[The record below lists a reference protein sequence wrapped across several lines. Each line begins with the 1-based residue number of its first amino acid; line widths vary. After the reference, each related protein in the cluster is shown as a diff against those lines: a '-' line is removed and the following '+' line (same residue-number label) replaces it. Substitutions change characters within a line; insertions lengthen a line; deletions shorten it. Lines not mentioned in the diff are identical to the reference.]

1 MLGAGSKLFGRFN
14 KSWYKTPEPEE
25 VKEQQPEPASTI
37 PSEGEEIAEDDF
49 IGAEVRAAAM
59 AAESNHEQKEEN
71 QLISGASGFEQLE
84 H

>member
-14 KSWYKTPEPEE
+14 KSWYSTPVPSEE
-25 VKEQQPEPASTI
+25 VKEQQPEPASTT

-59 AAESNHEQKEEN
+59 AAEPSH
-71 QLISGASGFEQLE
+71 
-84 H
+84 